1 MISKTDRLLSL
12 YSRKGGKKNR
22 AEQVTRIKAVLRHAH
37 VSDPYQLG
45 NKHVIDFYK
54 YLRSKN
60 TSERTIYY
68 YYLSIINL
76 YKILGRSKPPEPHY
90 NKQTVAQTEPSA

>member
-1 MISKTDRLLSL
+1 MNKTDRLLSL
-12 YSRKGGKKNR
+12 YKRKGGKENR

-37 VSDPYQLG
+37 VNDPYQLG
-45 NKHVIDFYK
+45 NKQVIDFYK

-68 YYLSIINL
+68 YYLALRVL
-76 YKILGRSKPPEPHY
+76 YELLGRKEPPKPI
-90 NKQTVAQTEPSA
+90 